1 MGDNGWV
8 TTQPDMPSPEPID
21 QPLGSDPGMPPQPG
35 RGLPGWVPP
44 VIALTVFLVMV
55 GVGGLVVTDWA
66 LRNAE
71 MNALVSKVE
80 VSEDAMGTLQGN
92 LGATYDEFSG
102 QGQLTASERA
112 ALNEQIQQVT
122 QEGYDEVKAAGA
134 GVEGVTVLPWHTGI
148 IKAKDAY
155 VLHNHAW
162 QDYLAKAAQDPTEV
176 TRTHSE
182 INDTFMAAEKPMKT
196 AVPVPWLYE
205 LKNRVDLIFLP
216 PEEPTSSDGPTQSVV
231 FTREDSTP

>member
-1 MGDNGWV
+1 MGDNGGV
-8 TTQPDMPSPEPID
+8 TNQPQIPSPEPVE
-21 QPLGSDPGMPPQPG
+21 QPVGSAPATSRQVS

-44 VIALTVFLVMV
+44 VIALVVFLVVV

-92 LGATYDEFSG
+92 LGATFDEFAD
-102 QGQLTASERA
+102 QGQLTPTERA
-112 ALNEQIQQVT
+112 ALDYQIQHVA
-122 QEGYDEVKAAGA
+122 QEGHDAIQAAGT
-134 GVEGVTVLPWHTGI
+134 GVEGVTVLPWHSAI
-148 IKAKDAY
+148 LKAKAAY

-182 INDTFMAAEKPMKT
+182 INDTFNAAEKPMKS
-196 AVPVPWLYE
+196 AVPVPWLYQ
-205 LKNRVDLIFLP
+205 LKNRVELIFLP
-216 PEEPTSSDGPTQSVV
+216 PEEPTTSDGPTQSVM
-231 FTREDSTP
+231 FAIARAR